1 MICIGYE
8 NIVIVVCGSLLYGVG
23 HSLWK
28 KPKKTCLE
36 MHTFSEG
43 YRISASVILTIENGL
58 NSAIDWSKCRC
69 LIRVHTYT
77 TYITITCL
85 KKKCNITLRGSDSLW
100 KSVVSFDTCVFL
112 WPASSNPNNQWRF
125 KMNFAVKKIWCPD
138 LVSIGVWTQMIS
150 PHSYVCNWIFFFLI

>member
-1 MICIGYE
+1 
-8 NIVIVVCGSLLYGVG
+8 
-23 HSLWK
+23 
-28 KPKKTCLE
+28 

-125 KMNFAVKKIWCPD
+125 KMNFAVKKFGVQIWCP
-138 LVSIGVWTQMIS
+138 LVFGPRWFPLAVMFVIEF
-150 PHSYVCNWIFFFLI
+150 FFFLIKYKNLTKYNTYI